1 MKVPLSWL
9 KDYIEIDLDPH
20 EIARLLTFAGLEVE
34 SINFIGLPQSNQHQ
48 NQTSIDGLE
57 WNRNDIVVADITKV
71 EHHPNADRLVLAQLY
86 DGEQT
91 HTVLTGAPNL
101 FQYKDQG
108 KLPQPLKVAYAREG
122 AHLYDGHNAG
132 QELIRIKRK
141 KIRGIESYSMA
152 CSEKELGI
160 SDEHEGIIVFDSD
173 APIAGTPL
181 VDYIGDAVFDIAITP
196 NMARNLNVVGIARE
210 LGALTKTPIHPPTTN
225 MTIAKSI
232 QSALEMPKLEIDESE
247 LNPRFTATLIED
259 IQIKP
264 SPYWMQLRLRMS
276 GMRPINNV
284 VDITNYVMLEM
295 GQPLHAF
302 DYDVLRARSKTKCPV
317 ITTRLPNSGEKIVT
331 LDGIHRTL
339 DNFTILVADNAG
351 ALSIGGIMG
360 GSDSEVSDNTKN
372 VLLEAASWDL
382 INIRQ
387 TVTSQQL
394 QSSQAGYRFS
404 RGVSPEIAARANY
417 RASEM
422 IRSFGDG
429 TITHAT
435 IDKYPRH
442 YVPNTVKLR
451 VSEIQRSLGI
461 DIPTDEVISILVA
474 LDFSVEKKQNV
485 LHITAPDHRLD
496 IGVDEIGTADIIEE
510 VARIWGFENIPET
523 QMSDLMPRQENNTPL
538 EKEERVRDIL
548 VNLGLQEVITY
559 RITSHENEQ
568 LLHDTENGPYVH
580 LANPI
585 TPERSVMRR
594 SLLSSVLECARNNSR
609 FQQRIAL
616 FEVGPVYLPLLSSSE
631 NQSNLPAESQRFSIV
646 LSGKRVSLSW
656 ANNQSDSMDYFDIKG
671 IIDELLRA
679 AHISDYTVEPDN
691 HPSFQPGAT
700 ATLAIHGSQVGFFG
714 VLHPDVASNYDFGE
728 HPTLAGDFD
737 LTRFT
742 NAMPNH
748 YTINPIPRFPAII
761 EDIALI
767 VDNQINNAE
776 VVKSIIKSGGATL
789 TNVQLFDIF
798 RGEQI
803 GTDKKSLAYRLTYQS
818 EVKTLTDKD
827 AAKLRT
833 KIVKALQKALG
844 AQLRSE

>member
-34 SINFIGLPQSNQHQ
+34 SINFIGLPQSNQRQ
-48 NQTSIDGLE
+48 NQTSIYGLE
-57 WNRNDIVVADITKV
+57 WDRNDIIVADITKV

-122 AHLYDGHNAG
+122 AHLYDGHNSG

-160 SDEHEGIIVFDSD
+160 SDEHEGIIVFDSE

-210 LGALTKTPIHPPTTN
+210 LGALTKTPIHPPKTN
-225 MTIAKSI
+225 ITIAKSM
-232 QSALEMPKLEIDESE
+232 QSALEMPKIEIDESE

-360 GSDSEVSDNTKN
+360 GSNSEVSDNTKN

-387 TVTSQQL
+387 TVISQQL

-404 RGVSPEIAARANY
+404 RGVSPEIAARSNY
-417 RASEM
+417 RAAEM
-422 IRSFGDG
+422 IRLFGNG
-429 TITHAT
+429 TIAHAT

-451 VSEIQRSLGI
+451 LSEIQRSLGI
-461 DIPTDEVISILVA
+461 DIPADEVISILLA
-474 LDFSVEKKQNV
+474 LDFSVEKQQNV
-485 LHITAPDHRLD
+485 LHVTAPDHRLD

-523 QMSDLMPRQENNTPL
+523 QISDLMPRQKNNTLL
-538 EKEERVRDIL
+538 EKEERIRDIL

-559 RITSHENEQ
+559 RIASPENEQ
-568 LLHDTENGPYVH
+568 LLHDSENGPYVH

-631 NQSNLPAESQRFSIV
+631 NQSNLPTESQRLSVV

-679 AHISDYTVEPDN
+679 AHISDYTVESGN
-691 HPSFQPGAT
+691 HPSFQPGAV
-700 ATLAIHGSQVGFFG
+700 ATLAIHGSQAGSFG
-714 VLHPDVASNYDFGE
+714 VLHPDVALNYDFGE
-728 HPTLAGDFD
+728 HPTLAADFD
-737 LTRFT
+737 LTTFT

-833 KIVKALQKALG
+833 KIVKALQKELG

>member
-1 MKVPLSWL
+1 M
-9 KDYIEIDLDPH
+9 
-20 EIARLLTFAGLEVE
+20 
-34 SINFIGLPQSNQHQ
+34 N
-48 NQTSIDGLE
+48 
-57 WNRNDIVVADITKV
+57 
-71 EHHPNADRLVLAQLY
+71 
-86 DGEQT
+86 
-91 HTVLTGAPNL
+91 
-101 FQYKDQG
+101 
-108 KLPQPLKVAYAREG
+108 
-122 AHLYDGHNAG
+122 
-132 QELIRIKRK
+132 
-141 KIRGIESYSMA
+141 
-152 CSEKELGI
+152 
-160 SDEHEGIIVFDSD
+160 
-173 APIAGTPL
+173 
-181 VDYIGDAVFDIAITP
+181 
-196 NMARNLNVVGIARE
+196 
-210 LGALTKTPIHPPTTN
+210 
-225 MTIAKSI
+225 
-232 QSALEMPKLEIDESE
+232 
-247 LNPRFTATLIED
+247 
-259 IQIKP
+259 
-264 SPYWMQLRLRMS
+264 
-276 GMRPINNV
+276 
-284 VDITNYVMLEM
+284 
-295 GQPLHAF
+295 
-302 DYDVLRARSKTKCPV
+302 
-317 ITTRLPNSGEKIVT
+317 
-331 LDGIHRTL
+331 
-339 DNFTILVADNAG
+339 
-351 ALSIGGIMG
+351 
-360 GSDSEVSDNTKN
+360 
-372 VLLEAASWDL
+372 SWDL

-387 TVTSQQL
+387 TVISQQL

-404 RGVSPEIAARANY
+404 RGVSPEIAARSNY
-417 RASEM
+417 RAAEM
-422 IRSFGDG
+422 IRLFGNG
-429 TITHAT
+429 TIAHAT

-451 VSEIQRSLGI
+451 LSEIQRSLGI
-461 DIPTDEVISILVA
+461 DIPADEVISILLA
-474 LDFSVEKKQNV
+474 LDFSVEKQQNV
-485 LHITAPDHRLD
+485 LHVTAPDHRLD

-523 QMSDLMPRQENNTPL
+523 QISDLMPRQKNNTLL
-538 EKEERVRDIL
+538 EKEERIRDIL

-559 RITSHENEQ
+559 RIASPENEQ
-568 LLHDTENGPYVH
+568 LLHDSENGPYVH

-631 NQSNLPAESQRFSIV
+631 NQSNLPTESQRLSVV

-679 AHISDYTVEPDN
+679 AHISDYTVESGN
-691 HPSFQPGAT
+691 HPSFQPGAV
-700 ATLAIHGSQVGFFG
+700 ATLAIHGSQAGSFG
-714 VLHPDVASNYDFGE
+714 VLHPDVALNYDFGE
-728 HPTLAGDFD
+728 HPTLAADFD
-737 LTRFT
+737 LTTFT

-833 KIVKALQKALG
+833 KIVKALQKELG

>member
-34 SINFIGLPQSNQHQ
+34 SINFIGLPQSNQRQ
-48 NQTSIDGLE
+48 NQTSIYGLE
-57 WNRNDIVVADITKV
+57 WDRNDIIVADITKV

-122 AHLYDGHNAG
+122 AHLYDGHNSG

-160 SDEHEGIIVFDSD
+160 SDEHEGIIVFDSE

-210 LGALTKTPIHPPTTN
+210 LGALTKTPIHPPKTN
-225 MTIAKSI
+225 ITIAKSM
-232 QSALEMPKLEIDESE
+232 QSALEMPKIEIDESE

-302 DYDVLRARSKTKCPV
+302 DYDVLRARSKTKAPV
-317 ITTRLPNSGEKIVT
+317 ITTRLPNSGEKIMT

-360 GSDSEVSDNTKN
+360 GSNSEMSDNTKN

-387 TVTSQQL
+387 TVISQQL

-404 RGVSPEIAARANY
+404 RGVSPEIAARSNY
-417 RASEM
+417 RAAEM
-422 IRSFGDG
+422 IRLFGNG
-429 TITHAT
+429 TIAHAT

-451 VSEIQRSLGI
+451 LSEIQRSLGI
-461 DIPTDEVISILVA
+461 DIPADEVISILLA
-474 LDFSVEKKQNV
+474 LDFSVEKQQNV
-485 LHITAPDHRLD
+485 LHVTAPDHRLD

-523 QMSDLMPRQENNTPL
+523 QISDLMPRQKNNTLL
-538 EKEERVRDIL
+538 EKEERIRDIL

-559 RITSHENEQ
+559 RIASPENEQ
-568 LLHDTENGPYVH
+568 LLHDSENGPYVH

-631 NQSNLPAESQRFSIV
+631 NQSNLPTESQRLSVV

-679 AHISDYTVEPDN
+679 AHISDYTVESGN
-691 HPSFQPGAT
+691 HPSFQPGAV
-700 ATLAIHGSQVGFFG
+700 ATLAIHGSQAGSFG
-714 VLHPDVASNYDFGE
+714 VLHPDVALNYDFGE
-728 HPTLAGDFD
+728 HPTLAADFD
-737 LTRFT
+737 LTTFT

-833 KIVKALQKALG
+833 KIVKALQKELG

>member
-34 SINFIGLPQSNQHQ
+34 SINFIGLPQSNQRQ
-48 NQTSIDGLE
+48 NQTSIYGLE
-57 WNRNDIVVADITKV
+57 WDRNDIIVADITKV

-122 AHLYDGHNAG
+122 AHLYDGHNSG

-160 SDEHEGIIVFDSD
+160 SDEHEGIIVFDSE

-210 LGALTKTPIHPPTTN
+210 LGALTKTPIHPPKTN
-225 MTIAKSI
+225 ITIAKSM
-232 QSALEMPKLEIDESE
+232 QSALEMPKIEIDESE

-302 DYDVLRARSKTKCPV
+302 DYDVLRARSKTKAPV
-317 ITTRLPNSGEKIVT
+317 ITTRLPNSGEKIMT

-360 GSDSEVSDNTKN
+360 GSNSEVSDNTKN

-387 TVTSQQL
+387 TVISQQL

-404 RGVSPEIAARANY
+404 RGVSPEIAARSNY
-417 RASEM
+417 RAAEM
-422 IRSFGDG
+422 IRSFGNG
-429 TITHAT
+429 TIAHAT

-451 VSEIQRSLGI
+451 LSEIQRSLGI
-461 DIPTDEVISILVA
+461 DIPADEVISILLA
-474 LDFSVEKKQNV
+474 LDFSVEKQQNV
-485 LHITAPDHRLD
+485 LHVTAPDHRLD

-523 QMSDLMPRQENNTPL
+523 QMSDLMPRQKNNTSL
-538 EKEERVRDIL
+538 EKEERIRDIL

-559 RITSHENEQ
+559 RIASPENEQ
-568 LLHDTENGPYVH
+568 LLHDSENGPYVH

-631 NQSNLPAESQRFSIV
+631 NQSNLPTESQRLSVV

-679 AHISDYTVEPDN
+679 AHISDYTVESGN
-691 HPSFQPGAT
+691 HPSFQPGAV
-700 ATLAIHGSQVGFFG
+700 ATLAIHGSQAGSFG
-714 VLHPDVASNYDFGE
+714 VLHPDVALNYDFGE
-728 HPTLAGDFD
+728 HPTLAADFD
-737 LTRFT
+737 LTTFT

-833 KIVKALQKALG
+833 KIVKALQKELG

>member
-34 SINFIGLPQSNQHQ
+34 SINFIGLPQSNQRQ
-48 NQTSIDGLE
+48 NQTSIYGLE
-57 WNRNDIVVADITKV
+57 WDRNDIIVADITKV

-122 AHLYDGHNAG
+122 AHLYDGHNSG

-160 SDEHEGIIVFDSD
+160 SDEHEGIIVFDSE

-210 LGALTKTPIHPPTTN
+210 LGALTKTPIHPPKTN
-225 MTIAKSI
+225 ITIAKSM
-232 QSALEMPKLEIDESE
+232 QSALEMPKIEIDESE

-302 DYDVLRARSKTKCPV
+302 DYDVLRARSKTKAPV
-317 ITTRLPNSGEKIVT
+317 ITTRLPNSGEKIMT

-360 GSDSEVSDNTKN
+360 GSNSEVSDNTKN

-387 TVTSQQL
+387 TVISQQL

-404 RGVSPEIAARANY
+404 RGVSPEIAARSNY
-417 RASEM
+417 RAAEM
-422 IRSFGDG
+422 IRLFGNG
-429 TITHAT
+429 TIAHAT

-451 VSEIQRSLGI
+451 LSEIQRSLGI
-461 DIPTDEVISILVA
+461 DIPADEVISILLA
-474 LDFSVEKKQNV
+474 LDFSVEKQQNV
-485 LHITAPDHRLD
+485 LHVTAPDHRLD

-523 QMSDLMPRQENNTPL
+523 QISDLMPRQKNNTLL
-538 EKEERVRDIL
+538 EKEERIRDIL

-559 RITSHENEQ
+559 RIASPENEQ
-568 LLHDTENGPYVH
+568 LLHDSENGPYVH

-631 NQSNLPAESQRFSIV
+631 NQSNLPTESQRLSVV

-656 ANNQSDSMDYFDIKG
+656 ANNQSDTMDYFDIKG

-679 AHISDYTVEPDN
+679 AHISDYTVESGN
-691 HPSFQPGAT
+691 HPSFQPGAV
-700 ATLAIHGSQVGFFG
+700 ATLAIHGSQAGSFG
-714 VLHPDVASNYDFGE
+714 VLHPDVALNYDFGE
-728 HPTLAGDFD
+728 HPTLAADFD
-737 LTRFT
+737 LTTFT

-833 KIVKALQKALG
+833 KIVKALQKELG

>member
-1 MKVPLSWL
+1 
-9 KDYIEIDLDPH
+9 H

-34 SINFIGLPQSNQHQ
+34 SINLIGLPQSNQHQ

-122 AHLYDGHNAG
+122 AHLYDGHNSG

-160 SDEHEGIIVFDSD
+160 SDEHEGIIVFDSE

-210 LGALTKTPIHPPTTN
+210 LGALTKTPIHPPKTN
-225 MTIAKSI
+225 ITIAKSM
-232 QSALEMPKLEIDESE
+232 QSALEMPKIEIDESE

-302 DYDVLRARSKTKCPV
+302 DYDVLRARSKTKAPV
-317 ITTRLPNSGEKIVT
+317 ITTRLPNSGEKIMT

-360 GSDSEVSDNTKN
+360 GSNSEVSDNTKN

-387 TVTSQQL
+387 TVISQQL

-404 RGVSPEIAARANY
+404 RGVSPEIAARSNY
-417 RASEM
+417 RAAEM
-422 IRSFGDG
+422 IRLFGNG
-429 TITHAT
+429 TIAHAT

-451 VSEIQRSLGI
+451 LSEIQRSLGI
-461 DIPTDEVISILVA
+461 DIPADEVISILLA
-474 LDFSVEKKQNV
+474 LDFSVEKQQNV
-485 LHITAPDHRLD
+485 LHVTAPDHRLD

-523 QMSDLMPRQENNTPL
+523 QISDLMPRQKNNTLL
-538 EKEERVRDIL
+538 EKEERIRDIL

-559 RITSHENEQ
+559 RIASPENEQ
-568 LLHDTENGPYVH
+568 LLHDSENGPYVH

-631 NQSNLPAESQRFSIV
+631 NQSNLPTESQRLSVV

-679 AHISDYTVEPDN
+679 AHISDYTVESGN
-691 HPSFQPGAT
+691 HPSFQPGAV
-700 ATLAIHGSQVGFFG
+700 ATLAIHGSQAGSFG
-714 VLHPDVASNYDFGE
+714 VLHPDVALNYDFGE
-728 HPTLAGDFD
+728 HPTLAADFD
-737 LTRFT
+737 LTTFT

-833 KIVKALQKALG
+833 KIVKALQKELG

>member
-34 SINFIGLPQSNQHQ
+34 SINFIGLPQSNQRQ
-48 NQTSIDGLE
+48 NQTSIYGLE
-57 WNRNDIVVADITKV
+57 WDRNDIIVADITKI

-122 AHLYDGHNAG
+122 AHLYDGHNSG

-160 SDEHEGIIVFDSD
+160 SDEHEGIIVFDSE

-302 DYDVLRARSKTKCPV
+302 DYDVLRARSKTKAPV
-317 ITTRLPNSGEKIVT
+317 ITTRLPNSGEKIMT

-360 GSDSEVSDNTKN
+360 GSNSEVSDNTKN

-387 TVTSQQL
+387 TVISQQL
-394 QSSQAGYRFS
+394 HSSQAGYRFS
-404 RGVSPEIAARANY
+404 RGVSPEIAARSNY
-417 RASEM
+417 RAAEM
-422 IRSFGDG
+422 IRSFGNG
-429 TITHAT
+429 TIAHTT

-451 VSEIQRSLGI
+451 LSEIQRSLGV
-461 DIPTDEVISILVA
+461 DIPTDEVISILLA
-474 LDFSVEKKQNV
+474 LDFSVEKQQNV

-523 QMSDLMPRQENNTPL
+523 QISDLMP
-538 EKEERVRDIL
+538 
-548 VNLGLQEVITY
+548 
-559 RITSHENEQ
+559 
-568 LLHDTENGPYVH
+568 
-580 LANPI
+580 
-585 TPERSVMRR
+585 
-594 SLLSSVLECARNNSR
+594 
-609 FQQRIAL
+609 
-616 FEVGPVYLPLLSSSE
+616 
-631 NQSNLPAESQRFSIV
+631 
-646 LSGKRVSLSW
+646 
-656 ANNQSDSMDYFDIKG
+656 
-671 IIDELLRA
+671 
-679 AHISDYTVEPDN
+679 
-691 HPSFQPGAT
+691 
-700 ATLAIHGSQVGFFG
+700 
-714 VLHPDVASNYDFGE
+714 
-728 HPTLAGDFD
+728 
-737 LTRFT
+737 
-742 NAMPNH
+742 
-748 YTINPIPRFPAII
+748 
-761 EDIALI
+761 
-767 VDNQINNAE
+767 
-776 VVKSIIKSGGATL
+776 
-789 TNVQLFDIF
+789 
-798 RGEQI
+798 
-803 GTDKKSLAYRLTYQS
+803 
-818 EVKTLTDKD
+818 
-827 AAKLRT
+827 
-833 KIVKALQKALG
+833 
-844 AQLRSE
+844 